1 MKEYVIEITQLYL
14 KVITIESIF
23 KKESYIS
30 YSKGTKNSPFHFLV
44 KGYDKSEIILLKM
57 TLNNITLTQP

>member
-44 KGYDKSEIILLKM
+44 KGHDKSEIE
-57 TLNNITLTQP
+57 

>member
-30 YSKGTKNSPFHFLV
+30 YSRGTKNSPFHFLV
-44 KGYDKSEIILLKM
+44 KGYDKSEIEEVFLFKSIINSFML
-57 TLNNITLTQP
+57 